1 MEYTSG
7 APRKN
12 PSRETSPA
20 FEGRYLTIIY
30 KNDSNL
36 KNHCRFLRFI
46 H

>member
-7 APRKN
+7 TPRKN
-12 PSRETSPA
+12 PSHKTSPA
-20 FEGRYLTIIY
+20 FEGKFLTIIY

-36 KNHCRFLRFI
+36 KNYCRFLRFI